1 MPEFRERY
9 LRFSFGES
17 WQVEKYDET
26 DGCAKLQKAIDGT
39 KAIDLVA
46 IESTNSSVLYLI
58 EIKDFR
64 RFSIAER
71 QEVQSGDLVF
81 EIAQKVRDTLPGL
94 IGAWRT
100 SSQSHVWKPYV
111 ERLLNPETEIRIV
124 VWLELDPGSPN
135 QNSRSLKTIGNE
147 LKKKLRWLTTK
158 IIVVNSIYGHVPKG
172 LNVASLSRNPPPPN

>member
-81 EIAQKVRDTLPGL
+81 EIAQKVRDTLPGEHPPRAKSGNL
-94 IGAWRT
+94 T
-100 SSQSHVWKPYV
+100 S
-111 ERLLNPETEIRIV
+111 
-124 VWLELDPGSPN
+124 
-135 QNSRSLKTIGNE
+135 
-147 LKKKLRWLTTK
+147 
-158 IIVVNSIYGHVPKG
+158 KG
-172 LNVASLSRNPPPPN
+172 F